1 MEHKTPADFNE
12 ILYDALESFRQQLGM
27 EERNTDCFFCSAF
40 QDGPATIV
48 ECRLKC
54 ASCKNCKM
62 RITSKD
68 ADKIVVKYLTDLYSD
83 EDDDLTLNS
92 EVAVRSIQKKLKGE

>member
-1 MEHKTPADFNE
+1 MEHKTPADFNK
-12 ILYDALESFRQQLGM
+12 ILYDAIESFRQQLGM
-27 EERNTDCFFCSAF
+27 EERNTDCFFYSAF

-54 ASCKNCKM
+54 TSCKNCKM
-62 RITSKD
+62 CITSQD
-68 ADKIVVKYLTDLYSD
+68 ADKIIVKYLTDIYSD
-83 EDDDLTLNS
+83 EDDLTLNS